1 MKSTF
6 APKDRKKEANI
17 VFILFPLL
25 PPQIYFLFS
34 EAGGGSGGEGQHE
47 FWIKG
52 LWKENNSVAKMFH
65 ATVLPCVGVYVLLQL
80 LSPVTFLL
88 SKSF

>member
-17 VFILFPLL
+17 VFILPSSPHPRFS
-25 PPQIYFLFS
+25 FLFS
-34 EAGGGSGGEGQHE
+34 EAGGGSGEGQHE

-65 ATVLPCVGVYVLLQL
+65 ATVLPWAFMSYYSF
-80 LSPVTFLL
+80 SPVTFLL